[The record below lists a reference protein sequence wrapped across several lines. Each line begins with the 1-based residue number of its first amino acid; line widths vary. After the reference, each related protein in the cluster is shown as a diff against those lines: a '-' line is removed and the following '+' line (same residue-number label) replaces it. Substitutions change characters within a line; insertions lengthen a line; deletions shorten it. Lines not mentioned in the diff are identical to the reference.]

1 MKIKKI
7 SKLALFPLAAM
18 ILTGCSGL
26 ADPSK
31 EEAKPIDDGWDGD
44 PISYAN
50 VDDVVDYNK
59 PRLITRDESASK
71 IIFPS
76 KIILHYHNDDMAVK
90 NRRFY
95 TWVTG
100 VDGEERK
107 ADHYTETDMDIT
119 IDFDLF
125 PEYKDSPSFFFII
138 KVAGTWAGQ
147 SQDIEIPYENWQE
160 KIEEN
165 NGLLELWTIPGEG
178 NSVEVYGSEAE
189 TKFPKVKTA
198 KFTSWK
204 KIRCIADE
212 VPLYYKLYAFDK
224 NYLMGSPQ
232 EQIAKKQFN
241 LFKQGT
247 PTSNDFEIEF
257 NYTAKINIQYVVETE
272 YASNPG
278 RIQKIIVTS
287 ENLYEN
293 ERFEEFYTYTG
304 DEADDL
310 GCSYSPDETKFK
322 LWAPTAALVYVKI
335 YSNGTPKS
343 LGGSDSARSYIMT
356 YQPGGVWS
364 CTIKGQD
371 LNGSFYTY
379 QVVNSGGT
387 NETIDPYAKACG
399 LNGIRGAIYDKTSVE
414 ANPEN
419 LSGWNALKSKWQ
431 NEERYT
437 INSPQDM
444 SIYEAHIRDLT
455 MDESW
460 NGTSKRGSYDAF
472 CESGTNLSDYG
483 HAEITT
489 GFDHIKE
496 LGVKAVQ
503 IVPVFDNDNDERPEK
518 MKFNWGYNPLNYNC
532 VEGGYSSD
540 PTDPLARIREYKNLI
555 YKYATEGEDSTRII
569 MDVVYNHVSSATSS
583 CFHKV
588 MPKYYFRYDENWN
601 FYDGSGCNNEVKTDA
616 TMMSKYIVDSLC
628 WWAEEYQIKGFRFDL
643 MGLIDSWTLR
653 AAGKA
658 LHEIDPSIMLYGE
671 GWTSGGYHG
680 KYEEDYEGKLIN
692 GGSETALCYQQ
703 LYPTDTN
710 VGVGAFNDTLR
721 NAIKGS
727 NDDGWNNN
735 PYPQWGYI
743 SQGSGDVGGN
753 AGLIG
758 DGMMGVHTGKGGNP
772 AQTINYVSCH
782 DNYTLWDQLNYTL
795 ATKGYNNDHSP
806 VNTGT
811 PDTYDLVKATLGAHA
826 EVMSSNGVAFI
837 QGGEELYRTKAYDL
851 NSPSYKEGR
860 EKGTI
865 RPYPEYPHYVDPTV
879 DPDAVIATDDVWMF
893 DKVISHNSYKSDD
906 SLNSFKWD
914 RKISVNGADV
924 TWANDMWKK
933 MIQERKNMEHY
944 SYSDIFETEG
954 GTEYINSWN
963 TYDGSSVMAT
973 WLNGSRDVTRQDK
986 GYYFV
991 FAGRDGGY
999 LPIGINGCEI
1009 VYTNNDYGYSQVDGG
1024 LNLAPYTFI
1033 CYRKGY

>member
-1 MKIKKI
+1 MNAKKI
-7 SKLALFPLAAM
+7 SKLVLFPLSAL
-18 ILTGCSGL
+18 ILSGCAGNPTD
-26 ADPSK
+26 AQ
-31 EEAKPIDDGWDGD
+31 IHVDDGWDGD
-44 PISYAN
+44 PISYAQK
-50 VDDVVDYNK
+50 DDSVDYDK
-59 PRLITRDESASK
+59 PSRVMRDEAAPK
-71 IIFPS
+71 IVQPS
-76 KIILHYHNDDMAVK
+76 KIILHYHNDDMAVR

-119 IDFDLF
+119 IDFDVF
-125 PEYKDSPSFFFII
+125 PEYKDSPSFFFIV

-147 SQDIEIPYENWQE
+147 SQDIQIDYENWQD

-165 NGLLELWTIPGEG
+165 GGVLELWSIPGEG

-198 KFTSWK
+198 KFTNWK
-204 KIRCIADE
+204 TIHCVADE
-212 VPLYYKLYAFDK
+212 VPMYYHLYAYDK
-224 NYLMGSPQ
+224 NYLMGTPN
-232 EQIAKKQFN
+232 EQIAKKQFH

-247 PTSNDFEIEF
+247 PVANEFDITF

-293 ERFEEFYTYTG
+293 DRFEEFYTYTG
-304 DEADDL
+304 EGTKDL
-310 GCSYSPDETKFK
+310 GCTYSPEETKFK

-343 LGGSDSARSYIMT
+343 FGGSDSSRSYPMT

-364 CTIKGQD
+364 LSLKGQD
-371 LNGSFYTY
+371 LNGKFYTY
-379 QVVNSGGT
+379 QVTNSGGT

-399 LNGIRGAIYDKTSVE
+399 LNGVRGAIYDNKAAN
-414 ANPEN
+414 ANPDDLE
-419 LSGWNALKSKWQ
+419 GWNALKSKWQ
-431 NEERYT
+431 SDPRYT
-437 INSPQDM
+437 ISSPQEM

-460 NGTSKRGSYDAF
+460 KGTSKRGTYDAF
-472 CESGTNLSDYG
+472 SESGTSLEYLG
-483 HAEITT
+483 HPEVTT

-503 IVPVFDNDNDERPEK
+503 LVPVFDGDNDERPEK
-518 MKFNWGYNPLNYNC
+518 MKFNWGYNPTNYNC
-532 VEGGYSSD
+532 VEGGYSNNPED
-540 PTDPLARIREYKNLI
+540 PMSRVKEYKNLI
-555 YKYATEGEDSTRII
+555 YKFATEGEDSTRII
-569 MDVVYNHVSSATSS
+569 MDVVYNHMASATNSS
-583 CFHKV
+583 FHKV

-616 TMMSKYIVDSLC
+616 TMMSKFIVESLC
-628 WWAEEYQIKGFRFDL
+628 WWAEEYQVKGFRFDL

-653 AAGKA
+653 KAGEELYK
-658 LHEIDPSIMLYGE
+658 IDPSIMLYGE

-680 KYEEDYEGKLIN
+680 KYEMDGEKLIN
-692 GGSETALCYQQ
+692 GGSETKLCYEQ
-703 LYPTDTN
+703 LYPTNNN
-710 VGVGAFNDTLR
+710 VGVGGFNDTLR

-727 NDDGWNNN
+727 NDDGYNNN

-743 SQGSGDVGGN
+743 SQGSGDVGDK

-758 DGMMGVHTGKGGNP
+758 DGMLGVHTGKGGNP

-795 ATKGYNNDHSP
+795 ATKGYNADHTP
-806 VNTGT
+806 VNGGT
-811 PDTYDLVKATLGAHA
+811 PNTYDLVKASLGAHA
-826 EVMSSNGVAFI
+826 AVMASNGVAFI
-837 QGGEELYRTKAYDL
+837 QGGEELYRTKAYEKT
-851 NSPSYKEGR
+851 NPIYIEGHT
-860 EKGTI
+860 KGTI
-865 RPYPEYPHYVDPTV
+865 RPYPEYPHYVDPKEN
-879 DPDAVIATDDVWMF
+879 PDQEIAQDYVEMF
-893 DKVISHNSYKSDD
+893 GKIIAHNSYKSDD

-914 RKISVNGADV
+914 RKLSVDGTDV
-924 TWANDMWKK
+924 SWAFDMWKS
-933 MIQERKNMEHY
+933 MVHERKNMEHY
-944 SYSDIFETEG
+944 SYHDIFETERG
-954 GTEYINSWN
+954 SEYVNSWN
-963 TYDGSSVMAT
+963 TSGGSSVMAT
-973 WLNGSRDVTRQDK
+973 WLNCSRDVSRQDK

-999 LPIGINGCEI
+999 LPIGLDGTT
-1009 VYTNNDYGYSQVDGG
+1009 VAYTNFDGGYSQVDGG
-1024 LNLAPYTFI
+1024 INVAPYTFI
-1033 CYRKGY
+1033 CFKKGF